1 MKSPF
6 CTPYKILRKDGACM
20 NEEIKALQDDITD
33 LKIRMKVAETN
44 IESVAKSVTDIK
56 NNTSRLVW
64 LVGSALV
71 LTLLN
76 LVIKGGLIH

>member
-1 MKSPF
+1 V
-6 CTPYKILRKDGACM
+6 
-20 NEEIKALQDDITD
+20 NEEIKALHNEITD

-44 IESVAKSVTDIK
+44 IEAVTKSVNDIK
-56 NNTSRLVW
+56 NNTSKLVW

-76 LVIKGGLIH
+76 LIIKGGIIH

>member
-1 MKSPF
+1 MEKLNSERV
-6 CTPYKILRKDGACM
+6 ISLD
-20 NEEIKALQDDITD
+20 EEIKNIKNEITD

-44 IESVAKSVTDIK
+44 IEAVTKSVNEIK
-56 NNTSRLVW
+56 NNTSKLVW

-76 LVIKGGLIH
+76 LIVKGGLIH

>member
-1 MKSPF
+1 M
-6 CTPYKILRKDGACM
+6 
-20 NEEIKALQDDITD
+20 EERMKALENEITD

-44 IESVAKSVTDIK
+44 IEAVTQSVNDIK
-56 NNTSRLVW
+56 SNTSKLVW

-76 LVIKGGLIH
+76 LIIKGGLIH

>member
-1 MKSPF
+1 MDEQRIRALEKRID
-6 CTPYKILRKDGACM
+6 TLERE
-20 NEEIKALQDDITD
+20 NELLKNEITD

-44 IESVAKSVTDIK
+44 IEAVTKSVNDIK
-56 NNTSRLVW
+56 NNTSKLVW

-76 LVIKGGLIH
+76 LIIKGGLIH

>member
-1 MKSPF
+1 M
-6 CTPYKILRKDGACM
+6 
-20 NEEIKALQDDITD
+20 KALENEITD

-44 IESVAKSVTDIK
+44 IEAVTKSVNDIK
-56 NNTSRLVW
+56 NNTSKLVW

-76 LVIKGGLIH
+76 LIIKGGIIH

>member
-1 MKSPF
+1 
-6 CTPYKILRKDGACM
+6 M
-20 NEEIKALQDDITD
+20 NEEIKALHNEITD

-44 IESVAKSVTDIK
+44 IEAVTKSVNDIK
-56 NNTSRLVW
+56 NNTSKLVW

-76 LVIKGGLIH
+76 LIIKGGIIH